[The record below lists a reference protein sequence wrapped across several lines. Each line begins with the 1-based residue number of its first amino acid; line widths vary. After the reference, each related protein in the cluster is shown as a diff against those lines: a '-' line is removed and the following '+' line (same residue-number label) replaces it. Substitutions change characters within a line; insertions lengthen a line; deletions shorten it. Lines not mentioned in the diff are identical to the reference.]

1 MLRIIIFCLCTPVLL
16 LSQEDLRLSQA
27 VELTLENNYQ
37 IQIERKKLEI
47 AQNTDNWAMAGKI
60 PTVNGTLNVGNQ
72 LQRRNDPL
80 SFYTETNSIGLA
92 ITPAIEAN
100 WTLYDGGRIRLRKSQ
115 LTTIA
120 TAREGNLKKNIEDA
134 IELTINAYYA
144 AKIQAQQVEV
154 LEQIL
159 DLSRDRLGFQGVKQK
174 FGQSGT
180 FEQLQ
185 ARNAYLN
192 DSTAYLTQVNQYE
205 MACRQ
210 LNAAMGLDDLATPF
224 NLTSTLERRP
234 QVYDPSGLE
243 TKMLANNPSLQG
255 LFVNR
260 QLAEIN
266 TRLEEGGRQPTFGL
280 SAGINYNLIRGTGNG
295 TTAEGMDLALGEAI
309 TQQTL
314 SGSVGAY
321 FRYNIFDGG
330 IKRRRIENAKKQEM
344 ISQLQ
349 VEDLKRLLL
358 QQLTNLLRTYQHQQE
373 MLQISAELKE
383 NAAANLE
390 LAEKRWKKS
399 LINSFNLRATQLEF
413 LRASQSEFNAIFNL
427 KNTETRLAKLT
438 GELVK

>member
-16 LSQEDLRLSQA
+16 LSQEDLKLSQA
-27 VELTLENNYQ
+27 IELTLENNYQ
-37 IQIERKKLEI
+37 IQIERKKVEI
-47 AQNTDNWAMAGKI
+47 AQNADNWAMAGKV
-60 PTVNGTLNVGNQ
+60 PTVNGTLNLGNQ

-144 AKIQAQQVEV
+144 VKIQEQQVEV
-154 LEQIL
+154 LRQIL
-159 DLSRDRLGFQGVKQK
+159 DLSRDRVGFQGVKQK

-192 DSTAYLTQVNQYE
+192 DSTAYLTQVNQYD

-210 LNAAMGLDDLATPF
+210 LNAAMGLNDLATPF
-224 NLTSTLERRP
+224 NLTSALERTP
-234 QVYDPSGLE
+234 QVYAPSGLE

-266 TRLEEGGRQPTFGL
+266 TRLEEGARQPTFGL
-280 SAGINYNLIRGTGNG
+280 SAGINYNLTRGTGSA
-295 TTAEGMDLALGEAI
+295 TTAEGMDIALEESI

-321 FRYNIFDGG
+321 LRYNLFDGG

-358 QQLTNLLRTYQHQQE
+358 QQLNNLLRTYQHQQE
-373 MLQISAELKE
+373 MLQISAELKD